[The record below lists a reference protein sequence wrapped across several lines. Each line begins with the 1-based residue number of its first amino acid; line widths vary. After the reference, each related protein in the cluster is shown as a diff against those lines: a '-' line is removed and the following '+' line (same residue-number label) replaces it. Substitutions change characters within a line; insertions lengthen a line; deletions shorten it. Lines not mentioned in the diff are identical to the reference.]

1 MNIVCSLCGGRS
13 STMLCPL
20 LEHLRRWKMVV
31 TLQASNVAGKSQ
43 PLAIE
48 NWECHLENWGT
59 CHYIN
64 HGHARLP
71 EGSHPEINHA
81 VGLLEALAA
90 GVSWGCCSW
99 WWDKTGVF
107 RWGAG
112 VKRSIQLGP
121 GRDMNDIDWY
131 RDIMRIAWDIY
142 IYTTNTLTYIQWL
155 KIGGYLK
162 LAMSMRTMMSHV
174 IGSSKLQEPMLSDQN
189 GDMLVS

>member
-142 IYTTNTLTYIQWL
+142 IYIQPTLWHIF
-155 KIGGYLK
+155 
-162 LAMSMRTMMSHV
+162 SD
-174 IGSSKLQEPMLSDQN
+174 SK
-189 GDMLVS
+189 